1 MKSSEVNTGSNPES
15 SSESSIESKIKYL
28 PGRLLE
34 RLDQLTYLFAGFVL
48 VAVALA
54 ITGYSLFAFVN
65 KLNEGFLEASITLIN
80 DVLLALIVLELLR
93 TVIGFIRA
101 QGQPNV
107 AESLIPFLVIGG
119 ISASRRILAIGAAI
133 GVQEAKGG
141 LEPQK
146 FSQAM
151 IELGVSGGLIV
162 AIGVTLVILRP
173 YLKQIGRAHV

>member
-1 MKSSEVNTGSNPES
+1 VKTPEL
-15 SSESSIESKIKYL
+15 ENKHL
-28 PGRLLE
+28 PARLLE

-48 VAVALA
+48 VATALA
-54 ITGYSLFAFVN
+54 ITGYSLFAFVS
-65 KLNEGFLEASITLIN
+65 KLREGFLEASITLIN

-101 QGQPNV
+101 QGQPSV

-133 GVQEAKGG
+133 GVEEAKGG
-141 LEPQK
+141 LSPQK

-151 IELGVSGGLIV
+151 VELGVSGGLIV
-162 AIGVTLVILRP
+162 AIGIALVILRP
-173 YLKQIGRAHV
+173 YLKPVSQQQ